1 MTTWITSFYG
11 RGPNNRENGLRP
23 KRRRPGSLPDTR
35 VKEAGDRHTC
45 RDLEHQ
51 CDTRR
56 PPRLDRNRFANPS
69 EIFTDTPPS
78 DETLTV
84 LHRSIFT
91 PGSSLSKEVS
101 SDFESHQT
109 LDRRAEN
116 HRSSSLERRHH
127 RFADARTIEPPPKPL
142 FFKPSYLS
150 AESIIDLL
158 RDLLRLKR
166 AAISANRTLIQPE
179 LRQGKPGE
187 DNGKTRTQKNRR
199 PYEGLRQRYVRIRAD
214 RSPET

>member
-1 MTTWITSFYG
+1 MVCFKVIKAKPSRHKSTVH
-11 RGPNNRENGLRP
+11 RNLNKKPNDYMGNKENSLRP

-56 PPRLDRNRFANPS
+56 PPRLDRNRFANPP
-69 EIFTDTPPS
+69 ELFTDTPRFARAQI
-78 DETLTV
+78 LTSLRRNPNRSSP
-84 LHRSIFT
+84 LHLHAGEFY
-91 PGSSLSKEVS
+91 LSKEVS

-142 FFKPSYLS
+142 FFKPSYLY
-150 AESIIDLL
+150 AENIIDLL

-166 AAISANRTLIQPE
+166 AASNHTQTPNPDTNLGRT
-179 LRQGKPGE
+179 
-187 DNGKTRTQKNRR
+187 TT
-199 PYEGLRQRYVRIRAD
+199 
-214 RSPET
+214 